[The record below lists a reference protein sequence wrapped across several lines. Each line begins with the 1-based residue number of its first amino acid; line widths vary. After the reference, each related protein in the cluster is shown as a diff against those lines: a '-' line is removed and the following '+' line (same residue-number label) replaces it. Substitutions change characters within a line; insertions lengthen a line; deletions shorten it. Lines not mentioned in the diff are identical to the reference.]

1 MFLRDQDQEDAVPAL
16 AQRRPGE
23 RGIALIMVLWVV
35 AFLALVL
42 SAFAGESRVAL
53 DIARNRLAAAKA
65 ETAADAG
72 VALAL
77 SGVAAAVSEAAR
89 APGAPPTGG
98 AWEADGTVH
107 ELEWRG
113 AALRV
118 RVDSESGKVD
128 LNAAPDEAFA
138 ALFQGLGIAP
148 GQAADLAAALIEW
161 RKRRAAAL
169 GIATRRPADRLSDE
183 PNGPFF
189 ALEELK
195 RVPGVTPEIYAA
207 IAPYVTVWSK
217 QPVPD
222 PRTASRPVLLTIPG
236 ADPTRVDAWLAL
248 REGQQAA
255 AAVPRDLASGLVPT
269 NLTRPTVTVHVE
281 AKIAGA
287 RFRRNAVAV
296 VTGDPRDPVHMLAWE
311 RDLRG
316 EFDTD
321 RVPQPSASGP

>member
-1 MFLRDQDQEDAVPAL
+1 MSLPDRDQQDAASGLVH
-16 AQRRPGE
+16 RRPGE
-23 RGIALIMVLWVV
+23 RGIALVMVLWVV

-53 DIARNRLAAAKA
+53 DIARNRLAAAEA

-77 SGVAAAVSEAAR
+77 SGLAAAVSEAAR
-89 APGAPPTGG
+89 ASGAPPAEGV
-98 AWEADGTVH
+98 WEADGTVH
-107 ELEWRG
+107 ALQWQG
-113 AALRV
+113 AELRV
-118 RVDSESGKVD
+118 RVDNESGKID
-128 LNAAPDEAFA
+128 LNAAPDDAFA
-138 ALFQGLGIAP
+138 ALFQALGIAP
-148 GQAADLAAALIEW
+148 GTAADLAAALIEW
-161 RKRRAAAL
+161 RKRRTAAL
-169 GIATRRPADRLSDE
+169 GIATRRAAARPSDE
-183 PNGPFF
+183 PTGPFF

-195 RVPGVTPEIYAA
+195 RVPGVTPDLYAA

-236 ADPTRVDAWLAL
+236 ADPARVDAWLAL
-248 REGQQAA
+248 RGSEQAA
-255 AAVPRDLASGLVPT
+255 APVPGDLASGIVST

-281 AKIAGA
+281 ARIAGA

-296 VTGDPRDPVHMLAWE
+296 VTGDPQDPVHMLAWE
-311 RDLRG
+311 RDLQG

-321 RVPQPSASGP
+321 ATER

>member
-1 MFLRDQDQEDAVPAL
+1 
-16 AQRRPGE
+16 
-23 RGIALIMVLWVV
+23 MVLWVV

-77 SGVAAAVSEAAR
+77 SGVAAAVSEAPR
-89 APGAPPTGG
+89 APGAPPAEGV
-98 AWEADGTVH
+98 WEADGTVH
-107 ELEWRG
+107 ALQWQG
-113 AALRV
+113 AELRV
-118 RVDSESGKVD
+118 RVDSESGKID
-128 LNAAPDEAFA
+128 LNAAPDDTFA
-138 ALFQGLGIAP
+138 ALFQALGIAP
-148 GQAADLAAALIEW
+148 GKAADLAAALIDW

-169 GIATRRPADRLSDE
+169 GIATRRAAARLSDQ
-183 PNGPFF
+183 PTGPFF

-195 RVPGVTPEIYAA
+195 RVPGVTPDLYAA
-207 IAPYVTVWSK
+207 IAPYLTVWSK

-236 ADPTRVDAWLAL
+236 VDPARVDAWLAL
-248 REGQQAA
+248 RDKQQAA
-255 AAVPRDLASGLVPT
+255 TPVPSDLASGIVPT
-269 NLTRPTVTVHVE
+269 NLSRPTVTVHVE
-281 AKIAGA
+281 ARIAGA

-311 RDLRG
+311 RDLPG

-321 RVPQPSASGP
+321 AAER

>member
-1 MFLRDQDQEDAVPAL
+1 MSLRDRDQEDEAPAL

-23 RGIALIMVLWVV
+23 RGIALVMVLWVV

-53 DIARNRLAAAKA
+53 DIARNRLAAAEA

-89 APGAPPTGG
+89 APGAPPAGG
-98 AWEADGTVH
+98 AWEADGAVH
-107 ELEWRG
+107 ELQWKG
-113 AALRV
+113 AELRV
-118 RVDSESGKVD
+118 RVESESGKID
-128 LNAAPDEAFA
+128 LNAAPNDTFA
-138 ALFQGLGIAP
+138 PLFQALGVAP
-148 GQAADLAAALIEW
+148 GQAADLAASLIEW
-161 RKRRAAAL
+161 RDRRAAAL
-169 GIATRRPADRLSDE
+169 GIAMRRPAARLSDE
-183 PNGPFF
+183 PTGPFF

-195 RVPGVTPEIYAA
+195 RVPGVTPDIYAA
-207 IAPYVTVWSK
+207 IAPYLTVWSK

-248 REGQQAA
+248 RDTQQAA
-255 AAVPRDLASGLVPT
+255 APVPRDFASGLVPT
-269 NLTRPTVTVHVE
+269 NLTRPIVTVHAE
-281 AKIAGA
+281 ARIAGA
-287 RFRRNAVAV
+287 RFLRSAVAV

-311 RDLRG
+311 R
-316 EFDTD
+316 EPQAEIETD
-321 RVPQPSASGP
+321 AAER